1 MPLELVVA
9 VGLAFAAAAL
19 LYSSV
24 GHGGASAYL
33 GIMALAGIEPLIMR
47 PTALVLNLVVGGLA
61 VVRFGRAG
69 QIELRAIVPLLVGSI
84 PLAFVGG
91 AIVLPAPAYKVLVG
105 VLLLIAAWRLWVTA
119 RRPDDERPTAV
130 PILGA
135 IPLGAGLGLLAGLTG
150 TGGAIFLTPALLFLG
165 WAGPRRAAGLSA
177 AFVVANSAAGLTGNV
192 ASVGAVPSELA
203 LWLPLVLL
211 GALGGTE
218 LGVRRF
224 SPVGLRR
231 ALAVVLVVA
240 GLKLILI
247 G

>member
-1 MPLELVVA
+1 VSVELVLA

-33 GIMALAGIEPLIMR
+33 AIMALAGIEPLVMR
-47 PTALVLNLVVGGLA
+47 PTALVLNIVVGGLA
-61 VVRFGRAG
+61 IVRFGRAG
-69 QIELRAIVPLLVGSI
+69 QIDLRALLPLLIGSV
-84 PLAFVGG
+84 PLAFLGG
-91 AIVLPAPAYKVLVG
+91 TIVLPATAYKVLVG
-105 VLLLIAAWRLWVTA
+105 VLLLLAAWRLWATA
-119 RRPDDERPTAV
+119 RQAPGERQATV
-130 PILGA
+130 PALLG

-150 TGGAIFLTPALLFLG
+150 TGGAIFLTPSLLFLG
-165 WAGPRRAAGLSA
+165 WAGPRAAAGLSA
-177 AFVVANSAAGLTGNV
+177 GFVVANSVAGLAGNV
-192 ASVGAVPSELA
+192 AAVGAVPIELG
-203 LWLPLVLL
+203 LWLPAVLV
-211 GALGGTE
+211 GAVVGTE

-231 ALAVVLVVA
+231 ALAVVLLVA

>member
-1 MPLELVVA
+1 MPLEIVVA
-9 VGLAFAAAAL
+9 IGLAFAAAAL

-33 GIMALAGIEPLIMR
+33 GIMALAGIEPLVMR

-61 VVRFGRAG
+61 LIRFGRAG
-69 QIELRAIVPLLVGSI
+69 QVELRALVPLLVGSM
-84 PLAFVGG
+84 PLAFLGG
-91 AIVLPAPAYKVLVG
+91 AIVLPATAYKVLVG
-105 VLLLIAAWRLWVTA
+105 AVLLVAAWRLWVTA
-119 RRPDDERPTAV
+119 RRSGDERPTAV
-130 PILGA
+130 PVLGA

-150 TGGAIFLTPALLFLG
+150 TGGGIFLTPALLFLG
-165 WAGPRRAAGLSA
+165 WAGPRKAAGLSA
-177 AFVVANSAAGLTGNV
+177 AFVVANSAGGLSGNL
-192 ASVGAVPSELA
+192 ASVGAVPGELA

-211 GALGGTE
+211 GAIGGTE

-240 GLKLILI
+240 GLKLILV